1 MTAINGHRGARN
13 LWPENSLP
21 GFRNALQ
28 LGCDAIEFDVHLTD
42 AGELVVIHDPLLDRT
57 TDGTGPVRALT
68 PETRRRT
75 LLKDSDTVVPTL
87 GEVLEVLAP
96 VHGLGLHVEIK
107 LDEAGLPYPGIA
119 ARVADALIS
128 HGLERRAHL
137 TSFDAGILRE
147 GYNVIGR
154 MADHAVLIIDEADAV
169 DSCALRQPDQVG
181 RMVIAQRPGSLARK
195 RGFQRRDPGIHEG
208 KPLARIG
215 RALRRIG
222 EEPVEQKL
230 RLDGER
236 LEIIAMDLVGLHA

>member
-107 LDEAGLPYPGIA
+107 LDAAGLPYPGIA
-119 ARVADALIS
+119 ARVADVLIA

-137 TSFDAGILRE
+137 TSFDVGTLRDC
-147 GYNVIGR
+147 
-154 MADHAVLIIDEADAV
+154 AAVAPSIARLVSADADWVARQGGLETFLATMGRLV
-169 DSCALRQPDQVG
+169 DIVALRHDYLDAEWDAITALWPNERLCAWTVNDEERIRHFLDLGVGHLTSDRPD
-181 RMVIAQRPGSLARK
+181 L
-195 RGFQRRDPGIHEG
+195 
-208 KPLARIG
+208 
-215 RALRRIG
+215 ALRLRST
-222 EEPVEQKL
+222 EP
-230 RLDGER
+230 
-236 LEIIAMDLVGLHA
+236 A

>member
-107 LDEAGLPYPGIA
+107 LDEAGQPYPGIA

-137 TSFDAGILRE
+137 TSFDVGTLRDC
-147 GYNVIGR
+147 
-154 MADHAVLIIDEADAV
+154 AAVAPSIARLVSADADWV
-169 DSCALRQPDQVG
+169 
-181 RMVIAQRPGSLARK
+181 AR
-195 RGFQRRDPGIHEG
+195 R
-208 KPLARIG
+208 ARSRSPCPPTASACG
-215 RALRRIG
+215 
-222 EEPVEQKL
+222 
-230 RLDGER
+230 
-236 LEIIAMDLVGLHA
+236 